1 MRPNDPPALVII
13 PTFNERENIE
23 SVVNRLMESVGVSVL
38 IVDDGSPDGT
48 GEIADRLSVSYPG
61 RVHVL
66 HRAEK
71 RGLGS
76 AYMDGFKFGLDRGFG
91 YMFEM
96 DADGSH
102 DPRDVIRLLEEA
114 RHGHDVV
121 IGSRRIK
128 GGKVVGWGPHRH
140 LMSFGAMTLARVLLG
155 LRTRDVTAGFRCYRA
170 HVIKALC
177 GAGIDSNGYAF
188 QEETIYFCERRGY
201 RIKEIPIVF
210 RDREHGTSKLS
221 SGDIVEFFATII
233 RLRRRR

>member
-1 MRPNDPPALVII
+1 MRSNDTQALVIV

-23 SVVNRLMESVGVSVL
+23 TVVDGLMEIAGISVL

-48 GEIADRLSVSYPG
+48 GEIADRLTVANPG

-71 RGLGS
+71 QGLGS
-76 AYMDGFKFGLDRGFG
+76 AYMDGFRFGLDRGFG

-102 DPRDVIRLLEEA
+102 DPIDVPRLLEEA
-114 RHGHDVV
+114 RNGHDVV

-140 LMSFGAMTLARVLLG
+140 LMSFGAMTLARMSLG
-155 LRTRDVTAGFRCYRA
+155 LKTKDVTAGFRCYRA
-170 HVIKALC
+170 HVVSTLC

-188 QEETIYFCERRGY
+188 QEETIYLCERRGY
-201 RIKEIPIVF
+201 RIKEIPIIF
-210 RDREHGTSKLS
+210 RDRERGVSKLS
-221 SGDIVEFFATII
+221 GKDIVEFFSTIF
-233 RLRRRR
+233 RLRRR